1 MHKYYPAIKTNRKS
15 TFALLALF
23 FGAAAMAPAATL
35 TLRQDDAANTISVYR
50 ENGKEAI
57 LTQNARPDFRPYL
70 HPIVSPDG
78 KGVLTEFSPAH
89 HKHQTG
95 LYWGFTKVNGRDYF
109 HNPSN
114 GYWRKV
120 SDKVIAAKGESVK
133 WSTVYHLLDAAGQP
147 IMAETQE
154 WTMRDSGDRYL
165 LDLEW
170 TGEGLADITVG
181 RYDYG
186 GLFLRMPWRNG
197 MEGAAVNSNGK
208 RNGDATGQTA
218 SWVDVGMKL
227 EGRSDQ
233 AHIAIFDHPRNSG
246 YPLPWRVDGQL
257 GIGPCRAIAGDWTIA
272 KGKSETIRHQFV
284 VYTGNFKEETIN
296 EAWQKYSGQ
305 KIVPVSTPPVQEAGK
320 AATKPVVAPAQAGSL
335 TLRQDDATNTV
346 SVHRKNVTQPILTQN
361 ARPNFRPYIHPIVA
375 PDGRGVLTSDGP
387 DYQKFQTGI
396 FWGLQQVNG
405 RDYFQ
410 NPGEGYWRKVSSAPL
425 VAKGDAVKWSTVY
438 HLIDAAGK
446 PIMAETQVWTMRD
459 NGDRYLLDLEWKG
472 EGLVDLTMKQTA
484 YGGLFLRM
492 PWRQGIEGAAISSN
506 GERNTDASGKS
517 ASWVDLGLR
526 LDGREDQ
533 AHIAIFD
540 HPKNSGYPLPWR
552 VDAQLGIG
560 PCRAIAGAW
569 TIAKGKTET
578 VLHQFVVYTGNI
590 SQTALNE
597 SWEKYSGKKIPKG
610 AARPAAQVAKA
621 APAKAVLLSGDE
633 AVAKMTVPA
642 GFEVKLAAIEP
653 MITQPNAFCWD
664 DRGRLW
670 VAENLDYETR
680 SKGFSADGN
689 SRILILEDTN
699 GDSKFDKRTVFL
711 ENIPFPCAVAVGFG
725 GLWLGA
731 PPNLLFVPDKN
742 RDDKPDGPPEIRLSG
757 WGIQDRHE
765 VFNSFN
771 WGPDGWLYGC
781 QGFATTSIV
790 GKPLDGG
797 KILGKGDPF
806 PAKVPVKDGVFID
819 GGVWRYHPTK
829 DRFEVVAHGFSNP
842 WGFDFDDHGQIFMT
856 ACVIPHLWYVIPGG
870 FYHRQGGTH
879 ITPYVYDDIKTITDH
894 AHKSAHGGARIYLA
908 DAFPKEYRDRIVMS
922 NIHEHAV
929 LTDILEPKG
938 SGFVGHHGDA
948 TLLANDNA
956 WVGFSVEIGP
966 DGAVYVLDWHDSD
979 ICGTAI
985 HNKDTGRIYRLAPK
999 GLPGKSG
1006 FDLVAKSDLQLV
1018 GLLTDRNDWYSRRA
1032 RVLLQQRAAAGRLDP
1047 AVPAKLWDLFKQSKT
1062 SAHQLR
1068 ALWALHITQNLPAA
1082 RLMPLLD
1089 HPEPYVRGWAIQLL
1103 GEDKSFDQA
1112 ALEKLASMA
1121 GKDPSPVVRLYLA
1134 SALQRMPL
1142 EQRWPIAQ
1150 NLVAHAEDAADHN
1163 LPKMIWYGVEPLAA
1177 TDAPRALALAARSKL
1192 PLVAPFIARRAI
1204 AAKQFEAVVAALVE
1218 STDLALRV
1226 TLLEAMRAGLKSF
1239 GRNNVRPPNNWS
1251 AAVTALTATNN
1262 DNLRNLITQISQ
1274 IYGDSDAM
1282 AAQLAILQDRAAPV
1296 ERRREILLAFTRDSV
1311 AAALPVVLSL
1321 LDEVPLRR
1329 EAIRALA
1336 AFDDPKIGP
1345 KLIEIYST
1353 LSALEKSEAILTLS
1367 SRRNTAQVL
1376 VAELKK
1382 NTIPQSDVSAFAA
1395 RQFYRVI
1402 GPSFVEFWGPI
1413 TQLAADKK
1421 TEMENFKRLLT
1432 NDTLA
1437 KANVG
1442 HGRAIFERTC
1452 IACHTLYGA
1461 GGNVGP
1467 DLTGSNRAN
1476 LDYILTEII
1485 NPSEVMQ
1492 ESYQLVIVTTRDGR
1506 TLSGVVAAEDPQQL
1520 TLRLVGQDT
1529 VIAKSEIQSR
1539 EKSLVSMM
1547 PEGLLK
1553 TLTNDEVRDLIAYL
1567 RSTSQVPLPK
1577 Q

>member
-1 MHKYYPAIKTNRKS
+1 M
-15 TFALLALF
+15 
-23 FGAAAMAPAATL
+23 
-35 TLRQDDAANTISVYR
+35 
-50 ENGKEAI
+50 
-57 LTQNARPDFRPYL
+57 
-70 HPIVSPDG
+70 
-78 KGVLTEFSPAH
+78 
-89 HKHQTG
+89 
-95 LYWGFTKVNGRDYF
+95 
-109 HNPSN
+109 
-114 GYWRKV
+114 
-120 SDKVIAAKGESVK
+120 
-133 WSTVYHLLDAAGQP
+133 
-147 IMAETQE
+147 
-154 WTMRDSGDRYL
+154 
-165 LDLEW
+165 
-170 TGEGLADITVG
+170 
-181 RYDYG
+181 
-186 GLFLRMPWRNG
+186 
-197 MEGAAVNSNGK
+197 
-208 RNGDATGQTA
+208 
-218 SWVDVGMKL
+218 
-227 EGRSDQ
+227 
-233 AHIAIFDHPRNSG
+233 
-246 YPLPWRVDGQL
+246 
-257 GIGPCRAIAGDWTIA
+257 
-272 KGKSETIRHQFV
+272 
-284 VYTGNFKEETIN
+284 
-296 EAWQKYSGQ
+296 
-305 KIVPVSTPPVQEAGK
+305 
-320 AATKPVVAPAQAGSL
+320 
-335 TLRQDDATNTV
+335 
-346 SVHRKNVTQPILTQN
+346 
-361 ARPNFRPYIHPIVA
+361 
-375 PDGRGVLTSDGP
+375 
-387 DYQKFQTGI
+387 
-396 FWGLQQVNG
+396 
-405 RDYFQ
+405 
-410 NPGEGYWRKVSSAPL
+410 
-425 VAKGDAVKWSTVY
+425 
-438 HLIDAAGK
+438 
-446 PIMAETQVWTMRD
+446 
-459 NGDRYLLDLEWKG
+459 
-472 EGLVDLTMKQTA
+472 
-484 YGGLFLRM
+484 
-492 PWRQGIEGAAISSN
+492 
-506 GERNTDASGKS
+506 
-517 ASWVDLGLR
+517 
-526 LDGREDQ
+526 
-533 AHIAIFD
+533 
-540 HPKNSGYPLPWR
+540 
-552 VDAQLGIG
+552 
-560 PCRAIAGAW
+560 
-569 TIAKGKTET
+569 
-578 VLHQFVVYTGNI
+578 
-590 SQTALNE
+590 
-597 SWEKYSGKKIPKG
+597 
-610 AARPAAQVAKA
+610 
-621 APAKAVLLSGDE
+621 
-633 AVAKMTVPA
+633 PA
-642 GFEVKLAAIEP
+642 GFEVKLAAVEP

-842 WGFDFDDHGQIFMT
+842 WGFDFDDNGQIFMT

-908 DAFPKEYRDRIVMS
+908 DEFPKEYRDRIVMS

-1032 RVLLQQRAAAGRLDP
+1032 RVLLQQRADAGKLNP
-1047 AVPAKLWDLFKQSKT
+1047 AVAAKMWDLFKQSKT

-1068 ALWALHITQNLPAA
+1068 ALWALHVTKNLPVA

-1103 GEDKSFDQA
+1103 GEDKSYDPA
-1112 ALEKLASMA
+1112 ALKKLASMA
-1121 GKDPSPVVRLYLA
+1121 EKDPSPVVRLYLA

-1177 TDAPRALALAARSKL
+1177 SDAPRALALAARSKL

-1204 AAKQFEAVVAALVE
+1204 AAKQFEAVAAALVE
-1218 STDLALRV
+1218 NTELALRV
-1226 TLLEAMRAGLKSF
+1226 TLLEAMRDGLKSF

-1251 AAVTALTATNN
+1251 AAVAALTATNN

-1274 IYGDSDAM
+1274 IFGDSDAM

-1296 ERRREILLAFTRDSV
+1296 ERRREILLAFNRDSV
-1311 AAALPVVLSL
+1311 AAALPVMLSL
-1321 LDEVPLRR
+1321 LDEAPLRR
-1329 EAIRALA
+1329 DAIRALA

-1367 SRRNTAQVL
+1367 SRRNTAQAL
-1376 VAELKK
+1376 VAEMKK
-1382 NTIPQSDVSAFAA
+1382 NTIPKSDVSAFAA
-1395 RQFYRVI
+1395 RQLYRVI

-1506 TLSGVVAAEDPQQL
+1506 TISGVVAAEDPQQL

-1539 EKSLVSMM
+1539 EKSPVSMM

-1567 RSTSQVPLPK
+1567 RSTKQVPLQK